1 MGSNPTEGSTRY
13 ILSASKGVVVDILE
27 WLGEDLQSIEQL
39 SRLTNLPT
47 QEVRVYLARL
57 EIDQKITH
65 VDLDGQRYYQLT
77 I

>member
-1 MGSNPTEGSTRY
+1 MT
-13 ILSASKGVVVDILE
+13 ILEDILE
-27 WLGEDLQSIEQL
+27 WLGEDIQSIEQL

-57 EIDQKITH
+57 AIDKKITH
-65 VDLDGQRYYQLT
+65 VDLDNQRYYQLT